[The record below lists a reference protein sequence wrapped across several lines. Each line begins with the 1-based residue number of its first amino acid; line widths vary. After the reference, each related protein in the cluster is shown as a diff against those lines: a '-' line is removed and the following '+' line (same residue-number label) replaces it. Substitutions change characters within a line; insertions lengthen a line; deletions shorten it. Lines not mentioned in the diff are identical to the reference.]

1 MFSGNSDRTAAAF
14 CFNMLL
20 PRKMSGVLQKIISF
34 RLKITFFCHLT
45 VNLIETERA
54 RQSEFPLEGQCLQK
68 QD

>member
-1 MFSGNSDRTAAAF
+1 MFSGNLDTTAAF

-20 PRKMSGVLQKIISF
+20 PRNMSDVIKKIISF
-34 RLKITFFCHLT
+34 RLKITFFCRIT

-54 RQSEFPLEGQCLQK
+54 TQSEFPLEGQCLQK